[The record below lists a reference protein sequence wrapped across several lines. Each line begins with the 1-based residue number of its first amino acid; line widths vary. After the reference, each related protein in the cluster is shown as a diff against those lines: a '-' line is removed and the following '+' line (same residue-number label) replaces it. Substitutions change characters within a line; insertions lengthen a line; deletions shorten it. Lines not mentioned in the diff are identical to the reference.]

1 MPGMNTTYRSD
12 RVPKP
17 KPDQVIRH
25 EIVFG
30 RSERELI
37 EGALVAYQVNKIAT
51 PAISLISDISAMTLI
66 FSAIATY
73 LGWEFII
80 SPGIDS
86 YDGLYSEFMKQYNL
100 NKEATIEATEDATIN
115 VVGAAVQSIP
125 GVGFGGRL
133 GIQYLL
139 ELLFARNDPTMP
151 GTTPQPPAASGGGGN
166 F

>member
-1 MPGMNTTYRSD
+1 M
-12 RVPKP
+12 PKP

-51 PAISLISDISAMTLI
+51 PAVALISDVSAMTLI

-73 LGWEFII
+73 LGWEFIL
-80 SPGIDS
+80 SPGIDT
-86 YDGLYSEFMKQYNL
+86 YYGLYSDFMKQYNL
-100 NKEATIEATEDATIN
+100 NKEATIEAAEDATTS
-115 VVGAAVQSIP
+115 VVGVAVGAIP

-133 GIQYLL
+133 TIQALL

-151 GTTPQPPAASGGGGN
+151 GTTSPQPPAANGGGGGGN

>member
-1 MPGMNTTYRSD
+1 MPK
-12 RVPKP
+12 V

-51 PAISLISDISAMTLI
+51 PAVALISDISAMTLI
-66 FSAIATY
+66 FSAIAGY

-80 SPGIDS
+80 SPGIDTA
-86 YDGLYSEFMKQYNL
+86 DGIYSEFMRQYNV
-100 NKEATIEATEDATIN
+100 NKKATIEAAEDVAVNWAGTA
-115 VVGAAVQSIP
+115 VGAIP
-125 GVGFGGRL
+125 GAGFAPIT
-133 GIQYLL
+133 IQYLL
-139 ELLFARNDPTMP
+139 ELLFARNDSSMP
-151 GTTPQPPAASGGGGN
+151 GTGTSGGGGGGGQ

>member
-1 MPGMNTTYRSD
+1 M
-12 RVPKP
+12 PKP

-25 EIVFG
+25 EIVLG

-51 PAISLISDISAMTLI
+51 PAVALISDISAMTLI
-66 FSAIATY
+66 FSAIAAY

-86 YDGLYSEFMKQYNL
+86 ADALYSEFINQYQA
-100 NKEATIEATEDATIN
+100 NKEATIEATEDVA
-115 VVGAAVQSIP
+115 VGVAGAAVGAIP
-125 GVGFGGRL
+125 GVGFWGRL

-139 ELLFARNDPTMP
+139 ELLFARNDPSMP
-151 GTTPQPPAASGGGGN
+151 GTTSPQPPAASGGGGGGN

>member
-1 MPGMNTTYRSD
+1 M
-12 RVPKP
+12 PKP

-51 PAISLISDISAMTLI
+51 PAVALISDISAMTLI
-66 FSAIATY
+66 FSAIAGY

-80 SPGIDS
+80 SPGIDTA
-86 YDGLYSEFMKQYNL
+86 DALYSEFINQYQA
-100 NKEATIEATEDATIN
+100 NKEATIEATEDVA
-115 VVGAAVQSIP
+115 VGVAGVAVGAIP

-139 ELLFARNDPTMP
+139 ELLFARNDPSMP
-151 GTTPQPPAASGGGGN
+151 GTTSPQPPAASGGGGGGN

>member
-1 MPGMNTTYRSD
+1 M
-12 RVPKP
+12 PKP

-51 PAISLISDISAMTLI
+51 PAVALISDISAMTLI
-66 FSAIATY
+66 FSAIAGY

-80 SPGIDS
+80 SPGIDTA
-86 YDGLYSEFMKQYNL
+86 DALYSEFINQYQA
-100 NKEATIEATEDATIN
+100 NKEATIEATEDVA
-115 VVGAAVQSIP
+115 VGVAGAAVGAIP
-125 GVGFGGRL
+125 GIGPGGRL

-139 ELLFARNDPTMP
+139 ELLFARNDPSMP
-151 GTTPQPPAASGGGGN
+151 GTTSPQPPAASGGGGGGN